1 MARAKYKQLDRDRR
15 LKMEALFRAGLKPR
29 EIAEQIGCHISTVYR
44 EFRRGEYEHLN
55 SDYTTERRYSA
66 DKAEALHQLNA
77 TAKGAPLKIGKNFA
91 VAEFIEGKIKDDKY
105 SPAAVCALLR
115 TEEYAHFG
123 ITFCRATIYKYIED
137 GNIFPNITN
146 KDLPEKGERKREYNK
161 VREKKEPRGRSIEE
175 QEPEVD
181 ERKEPGH
188 WEMDS
193 VLGKKG
199 TKARLLVLSER
210 VTRSE
215 IIIKVQDGRAI
226 TVVRALD
233 RLERELGDLFPVI
246 FKSITCD
253 NGSEFANWAG
263 IERSVWKRKGQRTTV
278 YFCHPYTACERG
290 TNENINRMIRR
301 HFPKGTDFGKVTAA
315 EVKRV
320 ERWINTYPREILGFS
335 SSADMFAEAFG
346 RAS

>member
-1 MARAKYKQLDRDRR
+1 MLKKIRALAERGVGGEADNAEEILRR
-15 LKMEALFRAGLKPR
+15 LMEKYGVSEDELDEEERRRHDFEYHGK
-29 EIAEQIGCHISTVYR
+29 EQEKLLRQVVYKVTGGYAYNLVYR
-44 EFRRGEYEHLN
+44 ASGRKVKTRLGADCTAAEKVEIEFLFDFY
-55 SDYTTERRYSA
+55 
-66 DKAEALHQLNA
+66 
-77 TAKGAPLKIGKNFA
+77 
-91 VAEFIEGKIKDDKY
+91 
-105 SPAAVCALLR
+105 
-115 TEEYAHFG
+115 
-123 ITFCRATIYKYIED
+123 
-137 GNIFPNITN
+137 
-146 KDLPEKGERKREYNK
+146 
-161 VREKKEPRGRSIEE
+161 
-175 QEPEVD
+175 
-181 ERKEPGH
+181 
-188 WEMDS
+188 
-193 VLGKKG
+193 
-199 TKARLLVLSER
+199 
-210 VTRSE
+210 
-215 IIIKVQDGRAI
+215 IIKIQDGRAI

>member
-15 LKMEALFRAGLKPR
+15 LQMEALFRAGLKPR
-29 EIAEQIGCHISTVYR
+29 AIAEQIGCHISTVYR

-77 TAKGAPLKIGKNFA
+77 TAKGAPLKIGENFA

-175 QEPEVD
+175 REPEVD

-253 NGSEFANWAG
+253 NGSEFANWAVS
-263 IERSVWKRKGQRTTV
+263 SVAYGNARDSGRRFISAIHTPLASVARMRT
-278 YFCHPYTACERG
+278 
-290 TNENINRMIRR
+290 
-301 HFPKGTDFGKVTAA
+301 
-315 EVKRV
+315 
-320 ERWINTYPREILGFS
+320 
-335 SSADMFAEAFG
+335 
-346 RAS
+346 

>member
-1 MARAKYKQLDRDRR
+1 MVDKAALLKKIRALAERGVGGEADNAEEILRR
-15 LKMEALFRAGLKPR
+15 LMEKYGVSEDELDEEERRRHDFEYHGK
-29 EIAEQIGCHISTVYR
+29 EQEKLLRQVVYKVTGDYAYNLVYR
-44 EFRRGEYEHLN
+44 ASGRRVKTQLGADCTAAEKVEIEFLF
-55 SDYTTERRYSA
+55 DFYTRLWERERAAFLSA
-66 DKAEALHQLNA
+66 
-77 TAKGAPLKIGKNFA
+77 
-91 VAEFIEGKIKDDKY
+91 FIQK
-105 SPAAVCALLR
+105 
-115 TEEYAHFG
+115 
-123 ITFCRATIYKYIED
+123 
-137 GNIFPNITN
+137 
-146 KDLPEKGERKREYNK
+146 
-161 VREKKEPRGRSIEE
+161 
-175 QEPEVD
+175 Q
-181 ERKEPGH
+181 
-188 WEMDS
+188 MDS

-226 TVVRALD
+226 TVVRAID